1 MNLMNEKPLKNMTS
15 AELDEALDRHI
26 EYTKKLLEEVRNRRA
41 NELENTPVDSSKK

>member
-1 MNLMNEKPLKNMTS
+1 MEDKTPQNMTS

-41 NELENTPVDSSKK
+41 KETENNPVGSSKK